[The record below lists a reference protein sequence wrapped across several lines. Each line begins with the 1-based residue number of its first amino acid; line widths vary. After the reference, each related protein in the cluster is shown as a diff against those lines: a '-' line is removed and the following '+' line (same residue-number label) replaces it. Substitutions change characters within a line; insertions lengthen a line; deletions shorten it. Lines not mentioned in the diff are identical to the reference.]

1 MELSGSCHCGA
12 VRFTIYSPTPYPY
25 QACYCSICRK
35 TAGGG
40 GYAINLG
47 ADFPTMEIEGQE
59 NVRSFHARVQNPEDE
74 EARESP
80 ASRHFCGLCGSA
92 LWLYDPRW
100 PEHVHPFASGIDT
113 PLPKPPEMVRVM
125 LEFAAAWCEVPEGE
139 GERHYGR
146 YPEVSLEEWHRRHG
160 LYDEARGES
169 ARSPDVRLPG
179 HP

>member
-12 VRFTIYSPTPYPY
+12 VRFRVYSPEPYPY

-47 ADFPTMEIEGQE
+47 ADFPTMEVEGQE

-80 ASRHFCGLCGSA
+80 ASRHFCGLCGTAATVSTMK
-92 LWLYDPRW
+92 PRM
-100 PEHVHPFASGIDT
+100 HPLDLKES
-113 PLPKPPEMVRVM
+113 
-125 LEFAAAWCEVPEGE
+125 AAAPRELTTTTRFLQRP
-139 GERHYGR
+139 
-146 YPEVSLEEWHRRHG
+146 LI
-160 LYDEARGES
+160 
-169 ARSPDVRLPG
+169 
-179 HP
+179 